1 MDNPIPIDL
10 NELFSLIGQKEVELI
25 VLRRELNKAN
35 QTIAELTKKPE
46 AKPDEVS

>member
-1 MDNPIPIDL
+1 MDNQIAVDL

-25 VLRRELNKAN
+25 ILRKEISKAN

-46 AKPDEVS
+46 AKPDEIS